1 MILVQKTFKSRIS
14 TDIEIDKLTVE
25 SDLSAVNPEDC
36 SKFQLAYSVE
46 GETCLFKTSFC
57 KASKLKNGSGVK
69 FKDYYWNGTE
79 WVSRK
84 ELDSYA
90 IEHFTKI
97 INLQKSMA

>member
-1 MILVQKTFKSRIS
+1 MILVQKTFKSRIF
-14 TDIEIDKLTVE
+14 TDIEINKLTVE

-36 SKFQLAYSVE
+36 SNFKLAYSVE
-46 GETCLFKTSFC
+46 DHTCFFKTAFC
-57 KASKLKNGSGVK
+57 KASELKNGSGVK
-69 FKDYYWNGTE
+69 FKGYYWNGTK

-97 INLQKSMA
+97 INLQKSRA